1 MFVEKVIQ
9 QNPKLVDSAF
19 FLHQEGRIEP
29 DSYVVDVDQFLANAK
44 IILSTAKENDIHLYF
59 MLKQLGRNPYLA
71 KELTKMGYAGAV
83 AVDFREAK
91 VMMKHNIPLGNVGHL
106 VQIPEANIEK
116 IIDYGTEVITVYSID
131 KIKSIN
137 KAAKKLDKVQGILL
151 RVYDEND
158 LIYGGQMAGFLLK
171 DLKEVIK
178 KVRDMKNVKIKGV
191 TSFPCYLYNEIDQQI
206 ETTNNLYTVNKAV
219 EILKESDIVAQI
231 VNTPS
236 ATCVSTLKRMKNDGG
251 NCGEP
256 GHGLTGTTP
265 ASASSNMDER
275 ISVVYISEIS
285 HNFQGKGYCYGG
297 GFYRRSHVQK
307 ALCGI
312 DRENSRM
319 LEVIPPDLD
328 GIDYHFGLSEEAI
341 VGETVL
347 MAFRFQIFVTRS
359 DVVLVKGISEGRP
372 EIVGIFDSLGNE
384 K

>member
-9 QNPKLVDSAF
+9 ENRKLVDTAF
-19 FLHQEGRIEP
+19 SLHQEGRLEP

-44 IILSTAKENDIHLYF
+44 IILSTAKENDIRLYF

-83 AVDFREAK
+83 AVDFREAE
-91 VMMKHNIPLGNVGHL
+91 VMMKHKIPLGNVGHL

-137 KAAKKLDKVQGILL
+137 KVAEKLDKVQGILL

-158 LIYGGQMAGFLLK
+158 LMYSGQMAGFLLK
-171 DLKEVIK
+171 DLIEAIK
-178 KVRDMKNVKIKGV
+178 KVLDMKNVIIKGV
-191 TSFPCYLYNEIDQQI
+191 TSFPCYLYNDSNKQFEP
-206 ETTNNLYTVNKAV
+206 TNNLCTVGKAV
-219 EILKESDIVAQI
+219 EILKESGITAEI
-231 VNTPS
+231 INTPS

-251 NCGEP
+251 NCAEP

-265 ASASSNMDER
+265 ASASCDMDEK

-285 HNFQGKGYCYGG
+285 HNFKGKAYCYGG
-297 GFYRRSHVQK
+297 GFYRRSHVQN
-307 ALCGI
+307 ALCGTNS
-312 DRENSRM
+312 ENART
-319 LEVIPPDLD
+319 LEVIPPVLD
-328 GIDYHFGLSEEAI
+328 SIDYHFGLSEEAI
-341 VGETVL
+341 IGETVL

>member
-71 KELTKMGYAGAV
+71 KELAKMGYAGAV

-116 IIDYGTEVITVYSID
+116 IIDYGTEVITVYSMD

-191 TSFPCYLYNEIDQQI
+191 TSFPCYLYNEIDQQF

-219 EILKESDIVAQI
+219 EILKESDIVAKI

-236 ATCVSTLKRMKNDGG
+236 ATCVSTLRRMKSDGG

-265 ASASSNMDER
+265 ASTFSNMDEK
-275 ISVVYISEIS
+275 ISVVYISEVS

-312 DRENSRM
+312 NRENARM

-328 GIDYHFGLSEEAI
+328 SIDYHFGLSEEAI